1 MFKTQTMDINNLIE
15 NILPI
20 NCKFN
25 FEVSSD
31 GKCYSKTCMLNE
43 NEENVKL
50 IEKDGCS
57 IYKKFITEDNTELKN
72 KEVFNALK
80 IYEALNNLEL

>member
-1 MFKTQTMDINNLIE
+1 MDINNLIE
-15 NILPI
+15 AILPI

-31 GKCYSKTCMLNE
+31 GKCYSKTCALNE
-43 NEENVKL
+43 NKEVAKL

-57 IYKKFITEDNTELKN
+57 IYKKFITELEN
-72 KEVFNALK
+72 KEVFNVLK
-80 IYEALNNLEL
+80 IYESLDNLEL

>member
-1 MFKTQTMDINNLIE
+1 MDINNLIE
-15 NILPI
+15 AILPI

-31 GKCYSKTCMLNE
+31 GKCYSKTCALNE
-43 NEENVKL
+43 NKEVAKL

-57 IYKKFITEDNTELKN
+57 IYKKFTTNENDEETTTRTIISK
-72 KEVFNALK
+72 
-80 IYEALNNLEL
+80 